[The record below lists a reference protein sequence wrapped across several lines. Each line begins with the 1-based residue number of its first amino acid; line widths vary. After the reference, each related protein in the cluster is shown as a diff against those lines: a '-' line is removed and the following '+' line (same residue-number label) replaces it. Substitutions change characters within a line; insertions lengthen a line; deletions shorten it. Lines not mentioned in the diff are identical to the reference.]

1 MCVYVCAF
9 SLGALFAVCL
19 LFFGDLAVQLLQN
32 QSVKCDSL
40 LRVIKYPIS
49 RYLPVNSRKI
59 GEAMLYEFPVLFTPL
74 LEMKLIFALTTGF
87 SFSSEKL
94 VNINKFVTSASS
106 DVDLVFVVS
115 SK

>member
-9 SLGALFAVCL
+9 GLGALFAVCL

-59 GEAMLYEFPVLFTPL
+59 GEVMFYEFSCA
-74 LEMKLIFALTTGF
+74 IY
-87 SFSSEKL
+87 SFSENE
-94 VNINKFVTSASS
+94 VNIFF
-106 DVDLVFVVS
+106 DIRILI
-115 SK
+115 